1 MANNIVSYYNVS
13 YRYVSYGFVSY
24 NNVIYLCR
32 KNTGKVNT
40 PFVFGKLTSG
50 KEFTDREN
58 DILHLQQNFL
68 AGTNTILI
76 SPRRWGKTS
85 LVKKAGDELEKANKK
100 IKIVH
105 IDMFNIRTEEEF
117 YQVFS
122 EKTIRAVSGKMEELI
137 ANSKKFLKQWLPKI
151 TFSPDAQQQ
160 ISFGL
165 NWADVKKR
173 PEEILNLPEEI
184 AKDKGYRV
192 IVCIDEF
199 QNLAFFDDP
208 LAFQKRL
215 RSHWQRHQKASY
227 CLYGSKRHML
237 MEVFAS
243 RSMPFYKFGD
253 MMFLEKIPT
262 VYWKNFIQKR
272 FRATGKKISKKQAG
286 HIALLVENHPHYVQ
300 QLSQLCWLRTDK
312 VLEDGVIEEALGS
325 LVLQLGLL
333 FQGLTESLS
342 TTQVNFLKALLDGA
356 KMFSSKKT
364 IEKYKLGT
372 SANIPRIKNA
382 MMKKEIIDDSA
393 GKIEILD
400 PVYAIWLRD
409 HYFR

>member
-1 MANNIVSYYNVS
+1 MS
-13 YRYVSYGFVSY
+13 
-24 NNVIYLCR
+24 
-32 KNTGKVNT
+32 T
-40 PFVFGKLTSG
+40 PFIFGKITSG

-76 SPRRWGKTS
+76 SPRRWGKSS

-105 IDMFNIRTEEEF
+105 IDMFNFRTEEEF

-122 EKTIRAVSGKMEELI
+122 EKTIRTVSGKMEELI
-137 ANSKKFLKQWLPKI
+137 ANSRKFLKQWLPKI
-151 TFSPDAQQQ
+151 TFSPNAQQE

-165 NWADVKKR
+165 NWADVKKQ
-173 PEEILNLPEEI
+173 PDEILNLPEEI
-184 AKDKGYRV
+184 AKDTGYSMV
-192 IVCIDEF
+192 VCIDEF
-199 QNLAFFDDP
+199 QNLGFFDDP
-208 LAFQKRL
+208 LAFQKKL
-215 RSHWQRHQKASY
+215 RSHWQKHQKATY

-243 RSMPFYKFGD
+243 PSMPFYKFGD
-253 MMFLEKIPT
+253 MMFLDKIST
-262 VYWKNFIQKR
+262 EYWKDFIQKR
-272 FRATGKKISKKQAG
+272 FRSTGKKITKKQAAQ
-286 HIALLVENHPHYVQ
+286 IANHVENHPHYVQ

-312 VLEDGVIEEALGS
+312 VLEDNIIGEALES
-325 LVLQLGLL
+325 LVLQLSLL
-333 FQGLTESLS
+333 FQGITESLS
-342 TTQVNFLKALLDGA
+342 TTQVNFLKALLDSV

-372 SANIPRIKNA
+372 SANIPRIKSA
-382 MMKKEIIDDSA
+382 LIKKEIIDNRA

-400 PVYAIWLRD
+400 PIYSIWLRD
-409 HYFR
+409 YYFK